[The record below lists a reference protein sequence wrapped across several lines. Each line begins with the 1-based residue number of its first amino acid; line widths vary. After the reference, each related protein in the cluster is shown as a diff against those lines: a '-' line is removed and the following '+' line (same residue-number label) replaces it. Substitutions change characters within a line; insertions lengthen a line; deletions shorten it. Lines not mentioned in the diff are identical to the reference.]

1 MTESNTQA
9 HREHNLSL
17 FSRGKLDIDGV
28 VDVLDFDTSCVNV
41 KTTMGMLSIEGS
53 DIKIISLSK
62 DSGKVFI
69 EGHIDALFYTEA
81 AEQKRNGL
89 FRRRG

>member
-1 MTESNTQA
+1 MIEANTQA
-9 HREHNLSL
+9 HKEHNISMY
-17 FSRGKLDIDGV
+17 SREKLDIDGV

-41 KTTMGMLSIEGS
+41 MTSMGMLSIEGT

-62 DSGKVFI
+62 DTGKIFI
-69 EGHIDALFYTEA
+69 EGHIDALFYSDA
-81 AEQKRNGL
+81 AEQKKNGF